1 MKKQII
7 YILFIILITGFT
19 FACTRNRLK
28 TNEKALSKQILTEEE
43 QLAQEAAQR
52 AEKEKQLADSIAKL
66 PKGFR
71 FKEDRSVDS
80 QNPPVII
87 DVPGTSENIRDFKL
101 SDIASSIKYIKLEA
115 PLDTL
120 LLWTLTNF
128 RDKTSSVISDDNHIL
143 IQNVYGVTQ
152 FSMDGK
158 FQELVWKNESG
169 IHPYKEYVY
178 WNPQELFGVT
188 PDNPVSLFNGNL
200 YLRFQDGKNNQV
212 QIVVKEVL
220 NDLVLN
226 KPLKQE
232 EPGND
237 TLVGNKL
244 LTIKE
249 KYMSFKYPIIY
260 GLGENCWVGIDDSW
274 NSVKA
279 GTLFVVFN
287 NNGDTLCTVSNH
299 NQIKNWTKTTVRA
312 GGPFTYY
319 YKNHLTFIGQ
329 HADTLFRFIPPNRV
343 LPAYILDFGK
353 DKVGFF
359 EGLDPDSD
367 LSQKLMLYSIFE
379 TDNFIFIRYTR
390 NNPGPRNLKNKS
402 VAFYNAIF
410 DKTKNKLYHLQGQSL
425 TPVYLKNDIDG
436 GISFWPEFVTP
447 NGSMMMLVTGKE
459 LKEYIKSNEF
469 ENNDLTAKQRQEQ
482 IDKAQVLKN
491 NDIVVMIVK

>member
-1 MKKQII
+1 MKSQT
-7 YILFIILITGFT
+7 LLLLLILITVFYS
-19 FACTRNRLK
+19 CNH
-28 TNEKALSKQILTEEE
+28 NHMKADERSLSKQILTEEE
-43 QLAQEAAQR
+43 QLAREAELR
-52 AEKEKQLADSIAKL
+52 AEREKQLADSIAKL

-87 DVPGTSENIRDFKL
+87 DVPGTNENIRDFKL
-101 SDIASSIKYIKLEA
+101 SDVASSIKYIKLEA
-115 PLDTL
+115 PRDTL

-158 FQELVWKNESG
+158 FQEVVWKNESG

-200 YLRFQDGKNNQV
+200 YLRFQDGAKKQV
-212 QIVVKEVL
+212 QMISRKVQ
-220 NDLVLN
+220 NDLVLDRAN
-226 KPLKQE
+226 GQQE
-232 EPGND
+232 NQLD
-237 TLVGNKL
+237 TLTGDRL

-249 KYMSFKYPIIY
+249 KYVSRKYPLIY
-260 GLGENCWVGIDDSW
+260 GLGQNCWAGIHDTW
-274 NSVKA
+274 NAAENGSS
-279 GTLFVVFN
+279 FVVFN
-287 NNGDTLCTVSNH
+287 NNGDTLCTVSNP

-312 GGPFTYY
+312 GEPFTYY

-329 HADTLFRFIPPNRV
+329 HADTLFRFIPPNRM
-343 LPAYILDFGK
+343 LPVYVLDFGK
-353 DKVGFF
+353 DKVSFL
-359 EGLDPDSD
+359 EGLDPGSD

-379 TDNFIFIRYTR
+379 TDNFIFIRYTK
-390 NNPGPRNLKNKS
+390 NNPGPQNLKNKS

-410 DKTKNKLYHLQGQSL
+410 DKTENKLYHFPGQSL
-425 TPVYLKNDIDG
+425 TPVYITNDIDG
-436 GISFWPEFVTP
+436 GISFWPEFITP
-447 NGSMMMLVTGKE
+447 KGNMLMLVTGKE

-469 ENNDLTAKQRQEQ
+469 ENNDLTAEQRQGQ